1 MFVVTGATSGIGE
14 AVAITLAD
22 RGLAVLGV
30 ARRADLLAELHE
42 DHPTLTTLSADLATD
57 EGIASAVSQAR
68 EFGAFGIVHAAGSAI
83 PPLRFADIE
92 GNSLM
97 RDMAV
102 HLKAPLVL
110 NQWLQPARSVFI
122 DSYSSNEL
130 RVGWSGYSIVK
141 AATQMAARACAEE
154 LDGVRAIRVF
164 PGAVRT
170 PLVEAMLN
178 SPTDSPARQLFCQL
192 DTQGHIA
199 DVSEIGEWIADLLVE
214 TSDAELD
221 ARETWNFGESM

>member
-14 AVAITLAD
+14 AVAIALAE

-30 ARRADLLAELHE
+30 ARRSELLTNLHV
-42 DHPTLTTLSADLATD
+42 DHPNVAALPADLATD
-57 EGIASAVSQAR
+57 DGIASVVSQAQ
-68 EFGAFGIVHAAGSAI
+68 EFEISGIVHAAGSAI
-83 PPLRFADIE
+83 APLPFAEIDA
-92 GNSLM
+92 NSVM
-97 RDMAV
+97 HDMAV

-154 LDGVRAIRVF
+154 LDVVRTIRAF

-178 SPTDSPARQLFCQL
+178 SSTDSPARQLFRQL
-192 DTQGHIA
+192 ETQGHIA
-199 DVSEIGEWIADLLVE
+199 DVTKVGNWIGDLLVN

-221 ARETWNFGESM
+221 ARETWHFGEPM